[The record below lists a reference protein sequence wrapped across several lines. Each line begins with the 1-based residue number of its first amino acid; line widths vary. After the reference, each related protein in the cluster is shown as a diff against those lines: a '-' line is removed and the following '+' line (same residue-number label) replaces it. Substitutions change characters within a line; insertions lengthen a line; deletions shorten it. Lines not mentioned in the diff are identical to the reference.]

1 MPRPGDRGNEQFAK
15 IGHGSVECFS
25 CMFRP
30 WRSWL
35 SWWELLC
42 YSTRAKC
49 FYFSFPFFDFE
60 ARVRL
65 LSRVSQMWTKQT
77 SRGRRRAQTR
87 SKFTLHR
94 TVRGFWQGPETWL
107 NGSKVGSG
115 SVYMVCDSHLSSSS
129 SSHFFSIFPCRSRI
143 LVNQVH
149 FHQTK
154 ESKLSCAKSAYII
167 LF

>member
-1 MPRPGDRGNEQFAK
+1 MPRPGDRGNKQFAK
-15 IGHGSVECFS
+15 MVTDRSNVSPVYFVLGGPG
-25 CMFRP
+25 RP
-30 WRSWL
+30 GG
-35 SWWELLC
+35 ELLC
-42 YSTRAKC
+42 HSTGAKC

-129 SSHFFSIFPCRSRI
+129 HFFSIFPCRSQI